1 MRETQSTADLVVD
14 GNQIH
19 NQILLSLPR
28 KEQEQV
34 LSKLEFLRTSARQ
47 VLHEPGDRLTSAYF
61 CNAGLISFL
70 SVLPP
75 RGKSVEV
82 GLVGKE
88 GFVGVPLIAGF
99 RSAVT
104 RAIVQI
110 EGTAFRIEADAFA
123 VFLRNCPEF
132 ARQMQQVSQIMAMH
146 ATQIGACNCLHEVEP
161 RLARWLLMCADRVGP
176 DSIRLTQESL
186 AQVLGT
192 RRTSVTIAAS
202 ILQKNGLIHYRR
214 GEVSLLNREGLKKS
228 ACPCYAFMQEYTQRW
243 LDESSFASDSIAKI
257 SS

>member
-1 MRETQSTADLVVD
+1 MRQIQASTDLVVD
-14 GNQIH
+14 GNRIH
-19 NQILLSLPR
+19 NQILLSIPR

-34 LSKLEFLRTSARQ
+34 LAKLQSLRTSARQ
-47 VLHEPGDRLTSAYF
+47 VLHEPGDRLTCAYF
-61 CNAGLISFL
+61 CNTGLISFL
-70 SVLPP
+70 SVLPTLG
-75 RGKSVEV
+75 RSVEV

-88 GFVGVPLIAGF
+88 GFVGFPLIAGF

-110 EGTAFRIEADAFA
+110 EGTAFRIEADTLAA
-123 VFLRNCPEF
+123 LLRKCPEL
-132 ARQMQQVSQIMAMH
+132 ARKMEQVSQIMAMH
-146 ATQIGACNCLHEVEP
+146 AAQIGACNCLHEVEP

-176 DSIRLTQESL
+176 DSISVTQESL

-192 RRTSVTIAAS
+192 RRSSVNLAAN

-228 ACPCYAFMQEYTQRW
+228 ACPCYAFMQEYTQTW
-243 LDESSFASDSIAKI
+243 LDESAFTSNR
-257 SS
+257 